1 MKVMIGAVLIV
12 WLLLTLR
19 LRQHPLAVVKR
30 LPRMMVLVLV
40 GFFLLSVA
48 WRLGKI
54 GAVVGM
60 IGGLVILI
68 PLVLGIMKESGRTS
82 S

>member
-1 MKVMIGAVLIV
+1 MKVMIGAVLVI
-12 WLLLTLR
+12 WLLLSLR
-19 LRQHPLAVVKR
+19 LRQQPLTVVKR
-30 LPRMMVLVLV
+30 LPRMIPLVLV
-40 GFFLLSVA
+40 GFFLLSIA

-60 IGGLVILI
+60 IGVVVILI
-68 PLVLGIMKESGRTS
+68 PMVLGILKGRKRIS